1 MTTFAP
7 TFWFAIMPLM
17 LLGGALVG
25 VGAFKGTCDGRVG
38 ESFSKTR
45 PYRAWAISGFV
56 IFGLGVMAMAVWVV
70 TLPA

>member
-7 TFWFAIMPLM
+7 TFWFAILPLM

-25 VGAFKGTCDGRVG
+25 VGAFKG
-38 ESFSKTR
+38 
-45 PYRAWAISGFV
+45 WAISSFV
-56 IFGLGVMAMAVWVV
+56 IFGLGVMPMVVWVV